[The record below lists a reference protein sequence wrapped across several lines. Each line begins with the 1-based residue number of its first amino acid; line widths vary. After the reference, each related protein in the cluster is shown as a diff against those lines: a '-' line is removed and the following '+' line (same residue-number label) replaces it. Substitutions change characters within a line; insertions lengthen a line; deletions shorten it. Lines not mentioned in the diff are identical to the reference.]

1 MHCRPCLLPGKQCI
15 PVWFGTWQAGPAHT
29 GFAKMRECPD
39 GCSVLGKQCTEPDL
53 RVISA
58 PARWERFPNPEL
70 TLRVS
75 CAFFTKRYEC
85 ISFFFQKVTMTYK
98 TKSSFCIWPPSKHC
112 YCFLEMAWSLIHA
125 ISCFTTL
132 LSRPSVSYHIRC
144 ERGLKSL
151 RSKGI

>member
-1 MHCRPCLLPGKQCI
+1 
-15 PVWFGTWQAGPAHT
+15 
-29 GFAKMRECPD
+29 MRECPD

-58 PARWERFPNPEL
+58 PARWEHLPNPEL

-98 TKSSFCIWPPSKHC
+98 TKSSFCIWPPLK
-112 YCFLEMAWSLIHA
+112 
-125 ISCFTTL
+125 TL
-132 LSRPSVSYHIRC
+132 LLFSGNGMIFGSCHFLFHHFTVETVRLLSHKV
-144 ERGLKSL
+144 
-151 RSKGI
+151 